1 MSGPKPARVLLAAAQ
16 RDMTALRGMADSD
29 VFANG
34 LFGFH
39 VQQAAE
45 KLLKASLSLPGKPCP
60 AIHGLTRLLELL
72 EAHRPE
78 AEGHSSELIASNP
91 CAAQLR
97 DSAGDPGLSP
107 PDRNAA
113 YSFWKNFRRGAE
125 RTWRKIDL
133 RQVLAANMPS
143 RLHRPARP
151 PSDRLRLA

>member
-1 MSGPKPARVLLAAAQ
+1 MKTRQLLQKMVATIVAEIGPEQVI
-16 RDMTALRGMADSD
+16 
-29 VFANG
+29 
-34 LFGFH
+34 LFGSH
-39 VQQAAE
+39 ARGNATENHAQQAAE
-45 KLLKASLSLPGKPCP
+45 KLPKANPSLPGKPCP
-60 AIHGLTRLLELL
+60 AIHGLTRPLELL

-78 AEGHSSELIASNP
+78 TEDHSSELIASNP